1 MIGGVSAPPVRMPV
15 VASGSARPLQ
25 TAVLGTM
32 CPCGAGAGGG
42 VQRCRGERAER
53 ASGVPRACAGERDAY
68 PSSSERY
75 PGLCGMPHA
84 RGPISSRSG
93 YLAMRR
99 QCRWKR
105 MIVSEA
111 YPVEWGESAASEYSA
126 HHTRSRRDDR
136 RGSAGPRGR
145 AATLTS
151 AASPACRRLGWL
163 WLVGGACGRDRG
175 RRHVLSI
182 DHNSQHTVIFT

>member
-1 MIGGVSAPPVRMPV
+1 M
-15 VASGSARPLQ
+15 RP
-25 TAVLGTM
+25 
-32 CPCGAGAGGG
+32 PCGCQLSHLAPHGRYKRPTWHHM
-42 VQRCRGERAER
+42 VQRGGEEGCRGERAER

-75 PGLCGMPHA
+75 PSLCGMPHA

-105 MIVSEA
+105 MIVNEA

-151 AASPACRRLGWL
+151 AASPACRRQGWL
-163 WLVGGACGRDRG
+163 GGAC
-175 RRHVLSI
+175 LSERAMRSLWKR
-182 DHNSQHTVIFT
+182 NK